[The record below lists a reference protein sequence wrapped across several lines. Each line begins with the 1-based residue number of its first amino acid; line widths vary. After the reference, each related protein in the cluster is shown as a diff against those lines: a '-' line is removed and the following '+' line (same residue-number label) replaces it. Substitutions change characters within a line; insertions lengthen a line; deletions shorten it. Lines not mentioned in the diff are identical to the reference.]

1 MRGDAGDD
9 ARPLSFLDR
18 PPGPR
23 FVRTVVELA
32 PGEVRP
38 YDAAEWHG
46 ALVVVERGEVE
57 LQRASGAGLRLRRG
71 AVLCLAGLG
80 LRALHNP
87 GAVPTV
93 LVAVH
98 RRADRPAPPVTRPE
112 GSPGAGCAPAPH
124 RAAGP
129 PTAPPPAGTSPS
141 TG

>member
-9 ARPLSFLDR
+9 ARPLSFFDR

-38 YDAAEWHG
+38 HDAAEWHG

-80 LRALHNP
+80 LTGLHNP
-87 GAVPTV
+87 GSEPTV
-93 LVAVH
+93 LVAVR
-98 RRADRPAPPVTRPE
+98 RRADRPASRPE
-112 GSPGAGCAPAPH
+112 GPQGAGCAPAPH

>member
-1 MRGDAGDD
+1 MRGDLGDD

-23 FVRTVVELA
+23 FARMVAELA
-32 PGEVRP
+32 PGDVRP

-57 LQRASGAGLRLRRG
+57 LQTATGAGLRLRRG
-71 AVLCLAGLG
+71 AVLCLAGLA

-87 GAVPTV
+87 GGEPTV
-93 LVAVH
+93 LVAVR
-98 RRADRPAPPVTRPE
+98 RRADPTPSPVTR
-112 GSPGAGCAPAPH
+112 SARCPGVGCAPAPP
-124 RAAGP
+124 RATGP

>member
-1 MRGDAGDD
+1 MRGDPGDD
-9 ARPLSFLDR
+9 ERPLSFLDR

-23 FVRTVVELA
+23 FARTVVELE
-32 PGEVRP
+32 PGGTRP

-57 LQRASGAGLRLRRG
+57 LQRATGGGLRLRRG

-87 GAVPTV
+87 GAEPTV
-93 LVAVH
+93 LVAV
-98 RRADRPAPPVTRPE
+98 RRADRRAGPITRQE
-112 GSPGAGCAPAPH
+112 ASRGAGCAPAPR
-124 RAAGP
+124 RAADP
-129 PTAPPPAGTSPS
+129 PTAPPPADTSPS

>member
-23 FVRTVVELA
+23 FARMVVELA